1 MLASRRGQ
9 GVSVRWGW
17 PTGRAL
23 VLVRGGGGEPGG
35 RVGRWP
41 GPDCEIPERG
51 TGEGA
56 EGVMASPPGMQRP
69 SEGRR
74 AAQADGVWGG

>member
-1 MLASRRGQ
+1 MLASWRGQ

-35 RVGRWP
+35 RAGRRP
-41 GPDCEIPERG
+41 GPDYEIPEGG

-56 EGVMASPPGMQRP
+56 EGVWKQGTALGNCSRLG
-69 SEGRR
+69 E
-74 AAQADGVWGG
+74 AWALEH